1 MTSYNRYVKERQHIR
16 SSPFVRDLYVMHF
29 GGRVEEEGENDK
41 MEKYIEREEN
51 GRGQVQVDLQLT
63 VLNSIMVENGD
74 AVCGLQEY
82 LVAKR

>member
-1 MTSYNRYVKERQHIR
+1 
-16 SSPFVRDLYVMHF
+16 MHF

-51 GRGQVQVDLQLT
+51 GRGQVQVDRQLT
-63 VLNSIMVENGD
+63 VLNSIKVENGD

-82 LVAKR
+82 LVAERWGFERVPENCVYNMWGSDWGL